1 MKTVAIPIKYN
12 IGNLMSRKVSTVMT
26 VFGIGIVIAVMV
38 AMMALYNGVQQAL
51 VSSGSKDNLL
61 VLREGAQTEA
71 TSWVTRDKFRIIG
84 SLPGIEKG
92 SDGRPMI
99 APELV
104 VIFKLPRYDNP
115 TGSQVNVR
123 GVTPKS
129 FELRP
134 YIRMIDGRMFRTGFK
149 EVVVSGRMRDRFVN
163 MKIGQSFQSGTH
175 TWTVVGVFDAEETS
189 FDSEI
194 WADVNTLGDTQKR
207 PEYSSVLLKPTSVA
221 DARSIADAISTDT
234 RLKLQTKTEYKYYEE
249 QTSGLLGIKILVTIV
264 TFFMILGATLGA
276 MNTMFSAVASRKRE
290 LATMR
295 ALGFKRRDV
304 LLSIVIEAVVVSGIA
319 GIVGVLMALPVN
331 GIATGTAN
339 FITFSEVAF
348 NFNISPEVAM
358 FAVGL
363 AIVAGV
369 IGGLLPAISAAR
381 LPITRALRE
390 I

>member
-1 MKTVAIPIKYN
+1 MAIPIKYN

-26 VFGIGIVIAVMV
+26 ILGIGLVIAVMV
-38 AMMALYNGVQQAL
+38 AMLALYNGVQQAL
-51 VSSGSKDNLL
+51 VSSGSKDNLM

-71 TSWVTRDKFRIIG
+71 TSWVTREKFRIIR
-84 SLPGIEKG
+84 SLDGIARAK
-92 SDGRPMI
+92 DGE
-99 APELV
+99 ALVSPELV
-104 VIFKLPRYDNP
+104 IIFKLPRRDNP
-115 TGSQVNVR
+115 TGSNVNVR
-123 GVTPKS
+123 GVTSKA

-134 YIRMIDGRMFRTGFK
+134 YIRMVEGRMFESGLN
-149 EVVVSGRMRDRFVN
+149 EVIVSRRMQERFVDLDP
-163 MKIGQSFQSGTH
+163 GDSFRFGTQQ
-175 TWTVVGVFDAEETS
+175 WTVVGVFDARGTS

-194 WADVNTLGDTQKR
+194 WADVDTLGLAQKR
-207 PEYSSVLLKPTSVA
+207 NEYSSVLLRPN
-221 DARSIADAISTDT
+221 DAAGARAIADAISTDT
-234 RLKLQTKTEYKYYEE
+234 RLKLQTKTEEKYYEE
-249 QTSGLLGIKILVTIV
+249 QTSGLLGIRILVTIV
-264 TFFMILGATLGA
+264 TFFMVLGAILGA

-295 ALGFKRRDV
+295 ALGFKRRAV
-304 LLSIVIEAVVVSGIA
+304 LLSIMIEAVVVSGLA
-319 GIVGVLMALPVN
+319 GVIGVVLALPVN

-348 NFNISPEVAM
+348 NFRISPGVAV
-358 FAVGL
+358 FAISL

>member
-1 MKTVAIPIKYN
+1 MAIPLKYN
-12 IGNLMSRKVSTVMT
+12 IGNLMSRKVSTLMT
-26 VFGIGIVIAVMV
+26 VLGIGTVIAVMV

-51 VSSGSKDNLL
+51 VSSGSKDNLI

-71 TSWVTRDKFRIIG
+71 TSWVTRDKFRIIR
-84 SLPGIEKG
+84 SLEGIAKA
-92 SDGRPMI
+92 SDGEPLVS
-99 APELV
+99 PELV
-104 VIFKLPRYDNP
+104 VLFKLPRRDNP
-115 TGSQVNVR
+115 TGSNINVR
-123 GVTPKS
+123 GVTSKAL
-129 FELRP
+129 ELRP
-134 YIRMIDGRMFRTGFK
+134 YIQMEEGRMFRSGVNEVIVSRRMQERFLDLDIGDSFK
-149 EVVVSGRMRDRFVN
+149 
-163 MKIGQSFQSGTH
+163 SGTH
-175 TWTVVGVFDAEETS
+175 TWNVVGIFDAKATS

-194 WADVNTLGDTQKR
+194 WADVQQLGLAQKR
-207 PEYSSVLLKPTSVA
+207 PEYSSVLLKPV
-221 DARSIADAISTDT
+221 DAASFRSIQDSISTDT
-234 RLKLQTKTEYKYYEE
+234 RLKLQSKTEHKYYDD
-249 QTSGLLGIKILVTIV
+249 QTSGLLGIRILVTIV
-264 TFFMILGATLGA
+264 TFFMVLGATLGA

-304 LLSIVIEAVVVSGIA
+304 LLSVVIEAIVVSGVA
-319 GIVGVLMALPVN
+319 GIVGVILALPVN

-348 NFNISPEVAM
+348 NFNISTEVAM
-358 FAVGL
+358 FAIGL

>member
-1 MKTVAIPIKYN
+1 MAIPLKYN
-12 IGNLMSRKVSTVMT
+12 IGNLMSRKVSALMT
-26 VFGIGIVIAVMV
+26 VLGIGIVIAVMV

-51 VSSGSKDNLL
+51 VSSGSPDNLII
-61 VLREGAQTEA
+61 LREGAQTEA
-71 TSWVTRDKFRIIG
+71 TSWVSREKFRIIE
-84 SLPGIEKG
+84 SLPGITKAK
-92 SDGRPMI
+92 DGDPLVS
-99 APELV
+99 PELII
-104 VIFKLPRYDNP
+104 IFKLPRRDNP
-115 TGSQVNVR
+115 TGSNVNVR
-123 GVTPKS
+123 GVTPKAL
-129 FELRP
+129 ELRP
-134 YIRMIDGRMFRTGFK
+134 YMKIVDGRMFRPGVNEAIVSRRMQKRFLNTGIGESFK
-149 EVVVSGRMRDRFVN
+149 F
-163 MKIGQSFQSGTH
+163 GTQ
-175 TWTVVGVFDAEETS
+175 TWRVVGAFEANNTS

-194 WADVNTLGDTQKR
+194 WTDVVQLGLAQNR
-207 PEYSSVLLKPTSVA
+207 NAFSSVLVKPVDQNA
-221 DARSIADAISTDT
+221 FRSIADAIATDN
-234 RLKLQTKTEYKYYEE
+234 RLKLLTKSEYKYYED
-249 QTSGLLGIKILVTIV
+249 QTQGLMGIRILVTIV

-276 MNTMFSAVASRKRE
+276 MNTMFSAIASRKRE

-304 LLSIVIEAVVVSGIA
+304 LLSVVVESIVVSGIA
-319 GIVGVLMALPVN
+319 GIVGVILALPVN

-339 FITFSEVAF
+339 FLTFSEVAF

>member
-1 MKTVAIPIKYN
+1 MAIPIKYN

-26 VFGIGIVIAVMV
+26 VLGIGIVIAVMV

-51 VSSGSKDNLL
+51 VSSGSRENLM

-71 TSWVTRDKFRIIG
+71 TSWVTRDKYRIIS
-84 SLPGIEKG
+84 SLPGIAKG
-92 SDGRPMI
+92 SDGQPMI
-99 APELV
+99 SPELV

-134 YIRMIDGRMFRTGFK
+134 HIRMIDGRMFRSGVK
-149 EVVVSGRMRDRFVN
+149 EVVVSDRMRQRFVN
-163 MKIGQSFQSGTH
+163 MNVGESFRSGTH
-175 TWTVVGVFDAEETS
+175 TWTVVGVFDAEGTS

-207 PEYSSVLLKPTSVA
+207 PEYSSLLLKPNGAADTRLVA
-221 DARSIADAISTDT
+221 DGISTDT

-249 QTSGLLGIKILVTIV
+249 QTSGLLGIRILVTIV
-264 TFFMILGATLGA
+264 TFFMIVGAILGA

-304 LLSIVIEAVVVSGIA
+304 LLSIVIEAIVVSGVA
-319 GIVGVLMALPVN
+319 GIVGVLLALPVN

-348 NFNISPEVAM
+348 NFNISPQVAG
-358 FAVGL
+358 FAILL
-363 AIVAGV
+363 AVVAGV
-369 IGGLLPAISAAR
+369 IGGLIPAISAAR